1 MQKDI
6 SETIRARQ
14 AMKERAM
21 KREGRMLLVMK
32 DMNDT
37 IQEKEWDRQWKSEYV
52 NQIKRYKKRL
62 ASRTI
67 EKGKKKE

>member
-1 MQKDI
+1 
-6 SETIRARQ
+6 
-14 AMKERAM
+14 MKEQAM